1 MILGIGTDLCQI
13 SRIRKAATREAFISR
28 TFHPRERSLLL
39 ERSDP
44 APGLAASFAAKE
56 AFAKA
61 GGWGLGRVGLQ
72 SVWVDR
78 SLGKPSLIAEKR
90 ALLLLEEVGCRHIHL
105 SLSHEGDYALAFVV
119 LES

>member
-13 SRIRKAATREAFISR
+13 SRIRKASEREAFLSR
-28 TFHPRERSLLL
+28 TFHPRERGPLL

-44 APGLAASFAAKE
+44 VPGLAASFAAKE
-56 AFAKA
+56 AFSKA
-61 GGWGLGRVGLQ
+61 GGWGLGKVGLQ

-78 SLGKPSLIAEKR
+78 SLAKPALIAEKN
-90 ALLLLEEVGCRHIHL
+90 ALSLLEELGCRHIHL
-105 SLSHEGDYALAFVV
+105 SLSHEGDFAIAFVV